1 MNMRRGKIVL
11 ACLAVCALCACSNT
25 RLAYNYLDWIIP
37 WYLDDYLNL
46 NSRQNDFYKQ
56 RLDDLLRW
64 HRKDQL
70 VRYSRFV
77 EQLQQDLCGPLSTG
91 VLQERSDNIQQFWR
105 DIMERAAPDCAELL
119 LLFDQDQRR
128 AFYAA
133 GAKKQKELED
143 EHRGETPAERNR
155 RQCEQAEKTL
165 KRFVGRFTGPQK
177 AILERWSAA
186 LTPLESLWLENRR
199 TWQRSLQAVLE
210 AHEPDAEKRRKLER
224 LFIDPE
230 QLWAPA
236 YRDAIRQ
243 NETATLAMLVE
254 LFGSLTVDQKQHM
267 RTSLDNLKDDFICLS
282 RE

>member
-1 MNMRRGKIVL
+1 MNMHRAKIVL
-11 ACLAVCALCACSNT
+11 AGLAVCALCACSNT

-37 WYLDDYLNL
+37 WYLDDYLSL
-46 NSRQNDFYKQ
+46 NSRQDDFYKQ
-56 RLDDLLRW
+56 RLDGLLRW
-64 HRKDQL
+64 HRRDQL
-70 VRYSRFV
+70 VRYSHFV
-77 EQLQQDLCGPLSTG
+77 EQLQQDLRGPLSAA
-91 VLQERSDNIQQFWR
+91 VLQERYDTIEQFWR
-105 DIMERAAPDCAELL
+105 DIMERAAPDCAELML
-119 LLFDQDQRR
+119 QFNQDQRR
-128 AFYAA
+128 VFYAA
-133 GAKKQKELED
+133 GAKKQKELEN
-143 EHRGETPAERNR
+143 EHPGETPAERNR
-155 RQCEQAEKTL
+155 RHCEQAEKTL